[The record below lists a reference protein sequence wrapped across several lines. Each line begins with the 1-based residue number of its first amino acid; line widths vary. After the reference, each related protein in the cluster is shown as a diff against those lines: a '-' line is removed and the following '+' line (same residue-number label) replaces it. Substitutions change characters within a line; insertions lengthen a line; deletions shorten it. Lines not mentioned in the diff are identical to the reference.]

1 MHTKDAMIGRLKNYV
16 DQSIRKDRITVILY
30 LNEVED
36 IIKFL
41 SEEKSSEESLSM
53 MGDENGDDDNDIK
66 MG

>member
-1 MHTKDAMIGRLKNYV
+1 MNTKDGMIGRLRNYV

>member
-1 MHTKDAMIGRLKNYV
+1 V
-16 DQSIRKDRITVILY
+16 IRVFAKIEITVILY

-66 MG
+66 WG